1 MGEHCGGPLGVDAQ
15 PECAAAS
22 NSELKRLISV
32 AVVSTM
38 SRMSRPNGEKSDFFR
53 TEIWRALSQHG

>member
-1 MGEHCGGPLGVDAQ
+1 MGKHCGGPLRVDAQ

-22 NSELKRLISV
+22 NSKLNRLISV

-38 SRMSRPNGEKSDFFR
+38 SRLNGEKSGFFR
-53 TEIWRALSQHG
+53 TETWRALSQHG